1 MRVSSSRVG
10 FKMCAV
16 LLLLASCVSVVQ
28 ADDPRPSISVSGS
41 ARVMVTPD
49 LAIINASVTSRF
61 ATLDEAVAHNQK
73 SSEQATGYFKEMQI
87 EPKYIQASRITIQPI
102 WPERDDRNRPPV
114 AVEDLFKQSQ
124 PIGYQASREFQVT
137 LVDLNKFEQIYA
149 GMIKNG
155 VNSVNGVFFT
165 TSQLREHRDAARI
178 QAVRAAREKATA
190 MAKELDA
197 KLLSV
202 KSIQEAGEPRGMYN
216 MMQNTNAAV
225 FTPSDDGVERV
236 LAPGQI
242 EVTANVNVE
251 FYLRGESLDE

>member
-1 MRVSSSRVG
+1 MRVSTSRVRAEMFAG
-10 FKMCAV
+10 LLV
-16 LLLLASCVSVVQ
+16 LMSCVPVVK
-28 ADDPRPSISVSGS
+28 ADEPRPSISVSGS

-49 LAIINASVTSRF
+49 LAIISASVTSRF

-73 SSEQATGYFKEMQI
+73 SCEQATGYLKEMRI
-87 EPKYIQASRITIQPI
+87 EAKHIQASRITIQPI
-102 WPERDDRNRPPV
+102 WPERDDRNRRPV
-114 AVEDLFKQSQ
+114 AVEDLFKQTQ
-124 PIGYQASREFQVT
+124 PIGYQASREFQIT

-165 TSQLREHRDAARI
+165 TSQLREHRDTARI

-197 KLLSV
+197 KLLAV
-202 KSIQEAGEPRGMYN
+202 KSIQEAGEPRGMN
-216 MMQNTNAAV
+216 SMMQNSMV
-225 FTPSDDGVERV
+225 VTPPSEGFEGV

-251 FYLRGESLDE
+251 FYLSGESLDD

>member
-1 MRVSSSRVG
+1 
-10 FKMCAV
+10 
-16 LLLLASCVSVVQ
+16 
-28 ADDPRPSISVSGS
+28 
-41 ARVMVTPD
+41 
-49 LAIINASVTSRF
+49 
-61 ATLDEAVAHNQK
+61 
-73 SSEQATGYFKEMQI
+73 
-87 EPKYIQASRITIQPI
+87 
-102 WPERDDRNRPPV
+102 
-114 AVEDLFKQSQ
+114 
-124 PIGYQASREFQVT
+124 
-137 LVDLNKFEQIYA
+137 
-149 GMIKNG
+149 MIKNG

-225 FTPSDDGVERV
+225 FTPSDDGVEKV

>member
-1 MRVSSSRVG
+1 MRISSLSIGSTV
-10 FKMCAV
+10 FVV
-16 LLLLASCVSVVQ
+16 LLSLLSCVSMVR

-49 LAIINASVTSRF
+49 LAVINASVSSRF

-73 SSEQATGYFKEMQI
+73 SIEQAIGYLKEMQI
-87 EPKYIQASRITIQPI
+87 DPKHIQASQITIQPI
-102 WPERDDRNRPPV
+102 WPERDDRNHPPV
-114 AVEDLFKQSQ
+114 AAEDLFKMSQ
-124 PIGYQASREFQVT
+124 PIGYQASREFQIT
-137 LVDLNKFEQIYA
+137 LVDLNKFEQIYS

-155 VNSVNGVFFT
+155 VNVVNSVSFT
-165 TSQLREHRDAARI
+165 TSELRQHRDAARI

-202 KSIQEAGEPRGMYN
+202 KSIAEAAEHRGVSY
-216 MMQNTNAAV
+216 MQNAV
-225 FTPSDDGVERV
+225 FVAPQADGFEGV

-242 EVTANVNVE
+242 EVTASVDVE
-251 FYLRGESLDE
+251 FYLRGESLDD

>member
-1 MRVSSSRVG
+1 MRVSSSWISA
-10 FKMCAV
+10 KWCAV
-16 LLLLASCVSVVQ
+16 LLLLMSCASVAQ

-49 LAIINASVTSRF
+49 LAIISASVTSRF

-73 SSEQATGYFKEMQI
+73 SIEQAIGYLKEMQI
-87 EPKYIQASRITIQPI
+87 EPKHIQASRITIQPI
-102 WPERDDRNRPPV
+102 WPDRDDRNRPPV
-114 AVEDLFKQSQ
+114 AAEDLFKQSQ
-124 PIGYQASREFQVT
+124 PIGYQASREFQIT
-137 LVDLNKFEQIYA
+137 IVDLNQFEQIYA

-155 VNSVNGVFFT
+155 VNSVNSVSFT

-202 KSIQEAGEPRGMYN
+202 KSIQEASEPRGVNY
-216 MMQNTNAAV
+216 MMQNSMV
-225 FTPSDDGVERV
+225 VTPQGDGFEGV

>member
-1 MRVSSSRVG
+1 
-10 FKMCAV
+10 
-16 LLLLASCVSVVQ
+16 
-28 ADDPRPSISVSGS
+28 
-41 ARVMVTPD
+41 
-49 LAIINASVTSRF
+49 
-61 ATLDEAVAHNQK
+61 
-73 SSEQATGYFKEMQI
+73 
-87 EPKYIQASRITIQPI
+87 
-102 WPERDDRNRPPV
+102 V

-202 KSIQEAGEPRGMYN
+202 KSIQEAAEPRGMNY
-216 MMQNTNAAV
+216 MMQNSLV
-225 FTPSDDGVERV
+225 VTPQDDGVERV